1 MNFKLRFAAA
11 AILATCCVASYGQ
24 TSSTKPVK
32 KHVATKKTET
42 TPEPVEVKKTRASAS
57 PSVEEQIQALKH
69 DLEGQIDGL
78 KTDLANKDEQ
88 LKLAQQTAAA
98 AQAAAAKAQAAAD
111 AQQQAV
117 TDNTTAVT
125 TLQSSV
131 SDLKGNQ
138 VSLATTI
145 SDETSKIKKTEADL
159 GPLASA
165 HLKIGATVFAD
176 WSYWS
181 DYDGSTAFIDNQT
194 KPSSVKDQNYNAFE
208 VTRTYFNLLF
218 TPTDAVSLR
227 ITPDIYRTSAVTAVT
242 STAST
247 CTALPCTPTIT
258 NTYTTDQSLTF
269 RLKYGYIDLNK
280 LFAGSKY
287 LKDTKITFG
296 QTQNPLTDWEEGLTG
311 HRYTYK
317 MPMDFSSGLSSTYVG
332 VRAHGPVKFNNKE
345 YIDYDLGV
353 FTNGSYST
361 TELSDTKQFMGRATW
376 YPLGTKTDRTG
387 LGATIFGG
395 YGTTNVA
402 PSSAATGQ
410 YGLDRLVI
418 IGHYQTA
425 DKAYLITGQYDLS
438 HNVKANGVTQKG
450 YAFEGNARLGG
461 AKSPFH
467 AFGLY
472 QYYEPNSNLTTNDAT
487 KYSRTVGGIAYKLNK
502 NLDISLGDSNYHYD
516 KAAGKNDANAVS
528 VFTQYSF

>member
-1 MNFKLRFAAA
+1 MKFKLQIAAA
-11 AILATCCVASYGQ
+11 AMLAICLVASYGQ
-24 TSSTKPVK
+24 SSDTQPPVK
-32 KHVATKKTET
+32 KHVATKKAH
-42 TPEPVEVKKTRASAS
+42 TPEPVEVRKLRAPAE
-57 PSVEEQIQALKH
+57 PSVADQIQELRH
-69 DLEGQIDGL
+69 DLEGQINDL
-78 KTDLANKDEQ
+78 KTNLAVKDAQ
-88 LKLAQQTAAA
+88 LQP
-98 AQAAAAKAQAAAD
+98 AQAAAAKAQAAAE

-125 TLQSSV
+125 TLQTSV
-131 SDLKGNQ
+131 NDLKGNE

-145 SDETSKIKKTEADL
+145 SDETSKIKKTEAEL

-165 HLKIGATVFAD
+165 KLRIGATVFAD
-176 WSYWS
+176 YSYWS
-181 DYDGSTAFIDNQT
+181 DYDGSTAFVDNQT
-194 KPSSVKDQNYNAFE
+194 KPPSTKDENYNAFE
-208 VTRTYFNLLF
+208 VTRTYFNLLY
-218 TPTDAVSLR
+218 TPSEAVSLR

-242 STAST
+242 STASP

-280 LFAGSKY
+280 LFAGNTY

-332 VRAHGPVKFNNKE
+332 VRAHGPVKFNSKE
-345 YIDYDLGV
+345 YLDYDLGV
-353 FTNGSYST
+353 YTNGSYST

-395 YGTTNVA
+395 YGFTNVA
-402 PSSAATGQ
+402 PSSAFTGH
-410 YGLDRLVI
+410 YAMDRMVFM
-418 IGHYQTA
+418 GHYQTA
-425 DKAYLITGQYDLS
+425 DKGFLITGQYDLS
-438 HNVKANGVTQKG
+438 DNVKANGVTQKG

-461 AKSPFH
+461 AKSLFH
-467 AFGLY
+467 LFGLY
-472 QYYEPNSNLTTNDAT
+472 QYYEPNSNVSTSNDST
-487 KYSRTVGGIAYKLNK
+487 KYSRTVGGIAYKFSK
-502 NLDISLGDSNYHYD
+502 NLDIALTDSNYHYN
-516 KAAGKNDANAVS
+516 KAAGKNDANAAS
-528 VFTQYSF
+528 IFTQYTF